1 MYEGVGGKGQETL
14 NIMDGLQLL
23 IKATVI
29 MINYTAFQAITPPDV
44 FIAPSMQTATPAVS
58 ALPTASAIAA
68 AAVTAKL
75 NALEAQAPIIKEPER
90 PPPAVVVPQGLGSAA
105 IPPPGLATTVV
116 SYKEMIIII
125 FIGSSWNDSQHTLTT
140 INKVAYMYSIHSSLP
155 SLCMRMDQILDGVAH
170 FMMDRSGRKQLQ

>member
-1 MYEGVGGKGQETL
+1 
-14 NIMDGLQLL
+14 
-23 IKATVI
+23 
-29 MINYTAFQAITPPDV
+29 
-44 FIAPSMQTATPAVS
+44 MQTATPAVS

-116 SYKEMIIII
+116 SYKEMLIII
-125 FIGSSWNDSQHTLTT
+125 FIGSSWDNSQHTLIT
-140 INKVAYMYSIHSSLP
+140 INRNAYMYSIHSLRP
-155 SLCMRMDQILDGVAH
+155 NAPNIGVVH
-170 FMMDRSGRKQLQ
+170 FMMDRSGRE

>member
-1 MYEGVGGKGQETL
+1 M
-14 NIMDGLQLL
+14 
-23 IKATVI
+23 VI
-29 MINYTAFQAITPPDV
+29 INYTTFQAITPPDV

-125 FIGSSWNDSQHTLTT
+125 LIGSSWNDSQHTLTT
-140 INKVAYMYSIHSSLP
+140 YMYSIHSLLP
-155 SLCMRMDQILDGVAH
+155 SLCMRMDQLLDGVAH

>member
-14 NIMDGLQLL
+14 NIIDGLRLL

-29 MINYTAFQAITPPDV
+29 INYTTFQAITPPDV

-116 SYKEMIIII
+116 SYEVMIIIL
-125 FIGSSWNDSQHTLTT
+125 IGSSWNDSQHMLTN

-155 SLCMRMDQILDGVAH
+155 SLCMQMDQILDGVAH